1 MTGPA
6 CSGINAT
13 SQCLKV
19 VGMHAIDEHAESKV
33 DMIHDRLFRNV
44 ASSACDHSADIMQA
58 LLVWLAQVRD
68 AQPSRPDSSHATA
81 TFDQAL
87 PNPKFLLANSALC
100 SLRCII
106 PFQSLNWLVAPCL
119 NLP

>member
-1 MTGPA
+1 
-6 CSGINAT
+6 
-13 SQCLKV
+13 
-19 VGMHAIDEHAESKV
+19 MHAIDEHAESKV

-87 PNPKFLLANSALC
+87 PNPKFFLLAMPLDFLAATDVN
-100 SLRCII
+100 
-106 PFQSLNWLVAPCL
+106 PCL
-119 NLP
+119 LQNPLPSNHGLLL